1 MRFKNRCWKEKDRG
15 TNGSN
20 FAQRGGS
27 RIPFMNKIF
36 LACALVPNLLTAQ
49 VAITFDPS
57 VPVTQNSNQLPMAWS
72 GGLNSP
78 QFSDIDLNGD
88 GLKDLFLF
96 DRSGDKVITL
106 LNNGQPGQ
114 ASYTPTHAY
123 DQVFP
128 FDRLEQWALLRDY
141 NGDGKED
148 IFSQT
153 LGGFAAYKNTSTG
166 ADLSFVEV
174 DTLVRSNYVPTN
186 ANLYV
191 VQVDIPGI
199 EDIDGDGDLD
209 VITFS
214 IFGSYEEFHK
224 NMSMELYGTADSLE
238 FEVHNRCWGFFS
250 ESIEGNTM
258 TLDAPCGY
266 NVPNPHMPVLT
277 TSAANTARTSSH
289 QAGARRGSTEGDR
302 AHSGSTSLPIDLDG
316 DGDKD
321 LIIGDVMYKT
331 LTALYNGADV
341 DSAYMTSQDTLF
353 PSYDTPVQ
361 LDLFPAAFYEDVDND
376 GMRDLIVAPNS
387 LSLAENQHGIRYY
400 HNTGSDA
407 APVFDHEE
415 DAFLQDRMLD
425 FGEGAYPVPF
435 DFDGD
440 GLMDLLVSNYGY
452 FVPSGPF
459 PCKVAA
465 LRNTGTATAPAF
477 TVVDTDW
484 MGLSTSGIGNSMYP
498 AFGDVD
504 GDGDDDM
511 YIGDLNGKLHF
522 YRNDPDGTVA
532 SMTLI
537 QPNVPSDEGTAI
549 DIGQFA
555 APQFFDVD
563 GDGLQDLLVG
573 ERNGNVNYFHNE
585 GSTAAPSWHL
595 ANDSV
600 GNVVV
605 TAWWNVTGYSVPFM
619 YLNNDGERELLV
631 GSESGWIHHYDGIDG
646 NIDGTWNLVD
656 STWQDVRE
664 GANTSVVLHDFNNDG
679 YKDAVIGN
687 YRGGISYWRNEFSAG
702 VLAAD
707 RMSGADAFTLTPN
720 PAGNL
725 VDIVLNIPWEKG
737 LRVQVLNDPGQLVM
751 ERPLRDRRTSLSV
764 EDLAP
769 GSYLVR
775 VGNGTQR
782 WTRRLAVIR

>member
-1 MRFKNRCWKEKDRG
+1 
-15 TNGSN
+15 
-20 FAQRGGS
+20 
-27 RIPFMNKIF
+27 MNKTI

-57 VPVTQNSNQLPMAWS
+57 VPVTQNGNQLPMAWS

-114 ASYTPTHAY
+114 ASYTTTHAY

-153 LGGFAAYKNTSTG
+153 LGGFAVYKNTSTG
-166 ADLSFVEV
+166 ADLSFIEV
-174 DTLVRSNYVPTN
+174 DTLVRSNYVPTD

-214 IFGSYEEFHK
+214 IFGSYEEFHQ
-224 NMSMELYGTADSLE
+224 NMSMELYGTADSLV
-238 FEVHNRCWGFFS
+238 FEVRNRCWGFFS
-250 ESIEGNTM
+250 ESLEGNTM
-258 TLDAPCGY
+258 TLNNPCDY
-266 NVPNPHMPVLT
+266 NVPNPQMPLHPPT
-277 TSAANTARTSSH
+277 ILDTSGSSR
-289 QAGARRGSTEGDR
+289 AETGARDGSAGGDR

-331 LTALYNGADV
+331 LTALINGGDV

-376 GMRDLIVAPNS
+376 GRRDLIVAPNS

-407 APVFDHEE
+407 APVFDHQE

-440 GLMDLLVSNYGY
+440 GLMDLLVSDYGY
-452 FVPSGPF
+452 FVPSGPY

-477 TVVDTDW
+477 TVVDTD
-484 MGLSTSGIGNSMYP
+484 
-498 AFGDVD
+498 
-504 GDGDDDM
+504 
-511 YIGDLNGKLHF
+511 
-522 YRNDPDGTVA
+522 
-532 SMTLI
+532 
-537 QPNVPSDEGTAI
+537 
-549 DIGQFA
+549 
-555 APQFFDVD
+555 
-563 GDGLQDLLVG
+563 
-573 ERNGNVNYFHNE
+573 
-585 GSTAAPSWHL
+585 
-595 ANDSV
+595 
-600 GNVVV
+600 
-605 TAWWNVTGYSVPFM
+605 
-619 YLNNDGERELLV
+619 
-631 GSESGWIHHYDGIDG
+631 
-646 NIDGTWNLVD
+646 
-656 STWQDVRE
+656 
-664 GANTSVVLHDFNNDG
+664 
-679 YKDAVIGN
+679 
-687 YRGGISYWRNEFSAG
+687 
-702 VLAAD
+702 
-707 RMSGADAFTLTPN
+707 
-720 PAGNL
+720 
-725 VDIVLNIPWEKG
+725 
-737 LRVQVLNDPGQLVM
+737 
-751 ERPLRDRRTSLSV
+751 
-764 EDLAP
+764 
-769 GSYLVR
+769 
-775 VGNGTQR
+775 
-782 WTRRLAVIR
+782 